1 MNGLWQRLR
10 SGLQKTRAALSGAL
24 EALGGREAPSAQ
36 AFAAL
41 EEALVAVDV
50 GPASAARIVQAL
62 QARGVRGL
70 PEGGL
75 RQLLAE
81 ELARELSVGDGALAL
96 DDPRRP
102 PPRAALLVGV
112 NGSGK
117 TTTAGKL
124 ACRLRSQGQ
133 RVMLVAA
140 DTFRAAAGEQ
150 LELWGRRCGAQLVV
164 GSPGQDPAAVAFDG
178 IQAAVARGYDAVLV
192 DTAGRLHNKAHLM
205 AELAKIRRVVEK
217 ALTRPPDEVL
227 LVLDATTGQN
237 GLAQARIFAQAVQ
250 VSGLVITKLD
260 GTARGGVAVAI
271 AREFRIPIKLVG
283 IGEGPDDLRPF
294 EPRAFAGALLDVPL

>member
-102 PPRAALLVGV
+102 PPRTALLVGV